1 MIQGR
6 FPLRILHVLDHSL
19 PLQSGYVSRTLG
31 IINEQRA
38 RNWEPVLLTT
48 PRQNRPGADVEDIAG
63 WRFHRTP
70 APNGI
75 VSRTPL
81 LSYFGEMQATA
92 RRLAALIDETK
103 PDIVHAHSPALNGLP
118 ALWAAHPKGIPVVY
132 EVRALWEEAGV
143 EAGTVR
149 PGSLRY
155 RASRSLETYV
165 LHRADAV
172 AVLCEGVRQDV
183 LARGVPHDRI
193 CTVPNAVNLSHF
205 SPERRRDDALAAS
218 LGLNDSIVLG
228 FIGSFYE
235 YEGLDVLLDALPK
248 ALAAFPN
255 LKLLLVGGGNHEAEL
270 KRLAE
275 ANGIQ
280 RAVVFTGRVP
290 FAEIESYYDLVD
302 VFVYPRR
309 KSRLTDLVTP
319 IKPIEAMAKAR
330 VVMASD
336 CGGHR
341 EIVTHGRNGLLF
353 AADDAVALANGI
365 IGAVNARDTWPF
377 IGQNARE
384 YVVRERTWPASVDKY
399 TAVYE
404 RLAARPRKARA
415 A

>member
-1 MIQGR
+1 M
-6 FPLRILHVLDHSL
+6 RILHVLDHSL

-31 IINEQRA
+31 IITEQRA

-48 PRQNRPGADVEDIAG
+48 PRQNRATAQAEDIAG
-63 WRFHRTP
+63 WRFHRTA
-70 APNGI
+70 APDGI
-75 VSRTPL
+75 MSRTPVL
-81 LSYFGEMQATA
+81 NYFSEMQATA
-92 RRLAALIDETK
+92 RRIADLIDETK

-118 ALWAAHPKGIPVVY
+118 ALWAAHPKGVPVVY

-155 RASRSLETYV
+155 RASRSLESYV

-183 LARGVPHDRI
+183 LSRGVPVDRI
-193 CTVPNAVNLSHF
+193 CLIPNAVNLAHF
-205 SPERRRDDALAAS
+205 SPERRLDEELTAKLDLK
-218 LGLNDSIVLG
+218 GKIVLG

-235 YEGLDVLLDALPK
+235 YEGLDVLLDALPE
-248 ALAAFPN
+248 ALRAVPN
-255 LKLLLVGGGNHEAEL
+255 LKLLLVGGGTHEAEL
-270 KRLAE
+270 KRLAV
-275 ANGIQ
+275 ANDVED
-280 RAVVFTGRVP
+280 AVVFTGRVP
-290 FAEIESYYDLVD
+290 FAEIERYYDLVD
-302 VFVYPRR
+302 IFVYPRR

-330 VVMASD
+330 VVLASD

-353 AADDAVALANGI
+353 AADSSEALAKGIVDAVEAKATW
-365 IGAVNARDTWPF
+365 AVL
-377 IGQNARE
+377 GENARE
-384 YVVRERTWPASVDKY
+384 YVVRERTWPASVEKY
-399 TAVYE
+399 APIYE
-404 RLAARPRKARA
+404 RLTARRGRA

>member
-1 MIQGR
+1 M
-6 FPLRILHVLDHSL
+6 RILHVLDHSL

-31 IINEQRA
+31 IVGEQRA
-38 RNWEPVLLTT
+38 RKWDPVLMTT
-48 PRQNRPGADVEDIAG
+48 PRQNRGATESEDISG

-75 VSRTPL
+75 MSRTPGL
-81 LSYFGEMQATA
+81 NYFREMQATA
-92 RRLAALIDETK
+92 RRLSALIDEIK

-155 RASRSLETYV
+155 RASRSLESYV

-183 LARGVPHDRI
+183 LSRGISEDKLCVI
-193 CTVPNAVNLSHF
+193 PNAVDLANF
-205 SPERRRDDALAAS
+205 SAERVRDEALAKK
-218 LGLNDSIVLG
+218 LGLNDAIVLG

-235 YEGLDVLLDALPK
+235 YEGLDVLLNALPQ
-248 ALAAFPN
+248 ALKQLPS
-255 LKLLLVGGGNHEAEL
+255 LKLLLVGGGSHDAEL
-270 KRLAE
+270 KRLAA
-275 ANGIQ
+275 ANNIEN
-280 RAVVFTGRVP
+280 AVVFTGRVP
-290 FAEIESYYDLVD
+290 FTDVERYYDFVD
-302 VFVYPRR
+302 IFVYPRR
-309 KSRLTDLVTP
+309 KSRLTDMVTP
-319 IKPIEAMAKAR
+319 IKPIEAMAKGR
-330 VVMASD
+330 VVIASD

-341 EIVTHGRNGLLF
+341 EIVTHGRTGFLF
-353 AADDAVALANGI
+353 AADDTQALTDAIVAAVAT
-365 IGAVNARDTWPF
+365 RDTWPL
-377 IGQNARE
+377 IGKNARD

-399 TAVYE
+399 EPIYARLLE
-404 RLAARPRKARA
+404 RTRRA

>member
-1 MIQGR
+1 
-6 FPLRILHVLDHSL
+6 LRILHVLDHSL

-31 IINEQRA
+31 IVNEQRA
-38 RNWEPVLLTT
+38 RNWDPVLLTT
-48 PRQNRPGADVEDIAG
+48 PRQNRVDAEVEDIAG

-70 APNGI
+70 APDGI
-75 VSRTPL
+75 IARAPL

-92 RRLAALIDETK
+92 RRLGALIDETK

-118 ALWAAHPKGIPVVY
+118 ALWAAHPKGVPVVY

-183 LARGVPHDRI
+183 LARGVAHDRV
-193 CTVPNAVNLSHF
+193 CTIPNAVNLSNF
-205 SPERRRDDALAAS
+205 SQERHRDEALAKG
-218 LGLNDSIVLG
+218 LGLGDDIVLG

-235 YEGLDVLLDALPK
+235 YEGLDVLLNAMPRALT
-248 ALAAFPN
+248 AFPV

-270 KRLAE
+270 KRQA
-275 ANGIQ
+275 ATSGIQ
-280 RAVVFTGRVP
+280 DAVVFTGRVP
-290 FAEIESYYDLVD
+290 FADVERYYDLID

-309 KSRLTDLVTP
+309 RSRLTDLVTP
-319 IKPIEAMAKAR
+319 IKPLEAMAKAR
-330 VVMASD
+330 VVIASD

-341 EIVTHGRNGLLF
+341 ELITNGRNGLLF
-353 AADDAVALANGI
+353 AADDAQALADGI
-365 IGAVNARDTWPF
+365 IGAVKARDTWPV
-377 IGQNARE
+377 IGQSARE
-384 YVVRERTWPASVDKY
+384 YVVRERTWPAAVDRY
-399 TAVYE
+399 APVYE
-404 RLAARPRKARA
+404 RLVGRPLRARA